1 MRNWKCSTLENI
13 HQNNDGMSHN
23 IDRFYV
29 MNWKVKAFLSRLMR
43 EKDLTNKC
51 TYTIACVRWVTI
63 GGVQE
68 RFHFHNKLPK
78 VTKVKMH
85 LMLCFHSWKKNKDVS
100 WRDYIGICPDGVPLM
115 VGSMGEFISNFF
127 LKKEY
132 ANVVS
137 AHWFLHREVL
147 MRWIAFCLMLQKS
160 SFVKQKPVYLR
171 VFLKL

>member
-1 MRNWKCSTLENI
+1 MACHIILN
-13 HQNNDGMSHN
+13 
-23 IDRFYV
+23 RFYV
-29 MNWKVKAFLSRLMR
+29 MNWKAKAFLSRLMR

-63 GGVQE
+63 GRIQE
-68 RFHFHNKLPK
+68 RFHCHNKLPK

-85 LMLCFHSWKKNKDVS
+85 LMFCFHSWKKKKLYLGEITLAFV
-100 WRDYIGICPDGVPLM
+100 LM
-115 VGSMGEFISNFF
+115 VSHWWLAPWESSFLFF
-127 LKKEY
+127 FFKEY

-147 MRWIAFCLMLQKS
+147 MRWIAFCLMRQKS
-160 SFVKQKPVYLR
+160 SFVQQKPVYSR